1 MIMEEFEKQNI
12 FIVDDRP
19 ENFMQKIDS
28 RRILI
33 AEDDTISRRLLESTL
48 NKWGHEVIVTCDGK
62 EALQALQA
70 EDAPKIAI
78 LDWMMPEMDGVDVC
92 REIRKQK
99 QEPYIYLLLLTAKG
113 QKEDIVQGMN
123 AGADDYITKPFNA
136 HELKGRLRA
145 GIRIIDLHE
154 ELISARE
161 ELRVQATHDSLTG
174 LWNRK
179 TILDILKKE
188 LSCSDR
194 EGKPLGIIIVDIDH
208 FKDINDTYGH
218 IAGDAVLREA
228 AQRMLSSSVR
238 NYDYVARY
246 GGEEFLVVSPGC
258 DISNIF
264 NVAERIRH
272 SFEEKAVYLPEGV
285 INVTCSEGVTAT
297 NEDRE
302 VDENMLIKTAD
313 EALYRA
319 KNGGRN
325 RVEIL
330 TITA

>member
-1 MIMEEFEKQNI
+1 M
-12 FIVDDRP
+12 
-19 ENFMQKIDS
+19 
-28 RRILI
+28 
-33 AEDDTISRRLLESTL
+33 
-48 NKWGHEVIVTCDGK
+48 
-62 EALQALQA
+62 
-70 EDAPKIAI
+70 
-78 LDWMMPEMDGVDVC
+78 
-92 REIRKQK
+92 
-99 QEPYIYLLLLTAKG
+99 LLLTAKG

-145 GIRIIDLHE
+145 GIRIIDLQE

-161 ELRVQATHDSLTG
+161 ALRVQATHDSLTG
-174 LWNRK
+174 LLNRK
-179 TILDILKKE
+179 TILDILTKE
-188 LSCSDR
+188 LSRSVRD
-194 EGKPLGIIIVDIDH
+194 GKPLGIIIVDLDH

-228 AQRMLSSSVR
+228 AQRMISSVR
-238 NYDYVARY
+238 NYDYVGRY
-246 GGEEFLVVSPGC
+246 GGEEFLIVSPGC

-272 SFEEKAVYLPEGV
+272 SFEEKAVYIPEGV
-285 INVTCSEGVTAT
+285 INVTCSEGVTI
-297 NEDRE
+297 NENIDA
-302 VDENMLIKTAD
+302 DENILIKKAD

-330 TITA
+330 TIESMSNDSL